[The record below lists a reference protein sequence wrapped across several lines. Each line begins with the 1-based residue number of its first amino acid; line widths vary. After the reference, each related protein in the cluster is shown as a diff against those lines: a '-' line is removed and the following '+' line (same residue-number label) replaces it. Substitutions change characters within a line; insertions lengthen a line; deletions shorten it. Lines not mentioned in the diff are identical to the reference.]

1 MLGWGRSSRTPFAKT
16 RKSWRTTGRTRAASR
31 GTRSRRPHATHS
43 SMPRGMAALPR
54 TRQTLGMRLHCIR
67 GLPGAG
73 PRFHA
78 HSALQA
84 GCRLSLPH
92 ELAWRYSRDSS
103 AATRLGSTFEL
114 SGGRRYP
121 GERPLE
127 RMVGP
132 SHSVVARLVWNFH
145 RNGAFRVLSSKSVMR
160 LGSKHAARPRA
171 RGY

>member
-103 AATRLGSTFEL
+103 AATRLGSTFDI
-114 SGGRRYP
+114 SGLPKAGPLDGMVRRHFRYGRSSGKSLREP
-121 GERPLE
+121 LHDGNKLPKNMPPAAMASQSIAADSER
-127 RMVGP
+127 
-132 SHSVVARLVWNFH
+132 
-145 RNGAFRVLSSKSVMR
+145 
-160 LGSKHAARPRA
+160 
-171 RGY
+171 